1 MSLKGNIFI
10 FLMRLQRNLLYL
22 FHCILLVY
30 LIICLWTLKFQLIS
44 VLWPRL
50 SRIWCCSSILST
62 HLKQIL
68 CLAILHTKVNY
79 SETLLFIS
87 WLLCLHSEK
96 DVLSVFWL
104 CYRVTRLGDFQRVSL
119 KYASGMIYI
128 NHKKYTIFLCSVCMD
143 LNLPFSFKEVLSGH
157 VVVVRVTWH

>member
-87 WLLCLHSEK
+87 WLLYVCKVKEMSYQFSDCVTESLDWVIFRESLLNMLLVWSTSITKNALFSLLCLH
-96 DVLSVFWL
+96 
-104 CYRVTRLGDFQRVSL
+104 G
-119 KYASGMIYI
+119 
-128 NHKKYTIFLCSVCMD
+128 
-143 LNLPFSFKEVLSGH
+143 FKL
-157 VVVVRVTWH
+157 TLFI